1 MKTPNK
7 LDAVIPAIA
16 SLPHSGVH
24 RRGVAEPEREADME
38 RASQSAGKF
47 VRDLAELAAR
57 LAAKDIVVTRLHTDW
72 SSFGCWELQAE
83 RATDAELFAEGL
95 RGPNPLEAPGPE
107 VVRVLWDG
115 RDRFVTI
122 QTSPTRF
129 CSAPNEWTDE
139 FARGFDEAG
148 AELMDFVEDFLTKRF
163 AS

>member
-1 MKTPNK
+1 M
-7 LDAVIPAIA
+7 L
-16 SLPHSGVH
+16 
-24 RRGVAEPEREADME
+24 GVA
-38 RASQSAGKF
+38 G
-47 VRDLAELAAR
+47 
-57 LAAKDIVVTRLHTDW
+57 
-72 SSFGCWELQAE
+72 E

-122 QTSPTRF
+122 QTSPTQF

-148 AELMDFVEDFLTKRF
+148 ADLLAFIEDYLTKRF